1 MTLLEE
7 LFIDFDTT
15 QFKFVI
21 IKKFLTTIITLL
33 GYIII
38 GFLLKRFIRKIGSKF
53 ELDEHI
59 INLLCRTT
67 MGLFI
72 VLGVISSL
80 TVIGI
85 NVSAIIAGLGLSGF
99 AIGYALKDSISNLLS
114 GILILLY
121 KPFEVNNNIVIGDHK
136 GKIKHIDLRYTTLIN
151 DRDEILIPNSK
162 MFTDPITIKNK

>member
-15 QFKFVI
+15 QFKYVI
-21 IKKFLTTIITLL
+21 IKKFLTAIITLL

-38 GFLLKRFIRKIGSKF
+38 GLLLKRLIRKIGSKF

-67 MGLFI
+67 MGFFI

-121 KPFEVNNNIVIGDHK
+121 KPFEVNNNIVIGDHE

-151 DRDEILIPNSK
+151 DKDEILIPNSK

>member
-1 MTLLEE
+1 MLMN
-7 LFIDFDTT
+7 ISRS
-15 QFKFVI
+15 KIVA
-21 IKKFLTTIITLL
+21 IIT
-33 GYIII
+33 
-38 GFLLKRFIRKIGSKF
+38 GFISVLICVLYLILITVFDFRAF
-53 ELDEHI
+53 LNEHI

-80 TVIGI
+80 TVLGI

-99 AIGYALKDSISNLLS
+99 ALGYALKDSISNLLS

-121 KPFEVNNNIVIGDHK
+121 KPFEVNNDIVIGDHE

-151 DRDEILIPNSK
+151 NRDEILIPNSK

>member
-1 MTLLEE
+1 MKLLEE

-15 QFKFVI
+15 QFKYVI
-21 IKKFLTTIITLL
+21 IKKFLTAIITLL

-38 GFLLKRFIRKIGSKF
+38 GLLLKRFIRKIGSKF

-121 KPFEVNNNIVIGDHK
+121 KPFEVNNNIVIGNHE
-136 GKIKHIDLRYTTLIN
+136 GKIKHIDFRYTTLIN

>member
-1 MTLLEE
+1 MKLLEE

-15 QFKFVI
+15 QFKYVI
-21 IKKFLTTIITLL
+21 IKKFLTAIITLL

-38 GFLLKRFIRKIGSKF
+38 GLLLKRFIRKIGSKF

-121 KPFEVNNNIVIGDHK
+121 KPFEVNNNIVIGNHE

>member
-7 LFIDFDTT
+7 LLIDFDTT
-15 QFKFVI
+15 QFKYVI
-21 IKKFLTTIITLL
+21 IKKFLTAIITLF

>member
-1 MTLLEE
+1 MFLEE
-7 LFIDFDTT
+7 LFIDLDTKSL
-15 QFKFVI
+15 KFVI
-21 IKKFLTTIITLL
+21 IRMVLKSIITLL
-33 GYIII
+33 GYIFF
-38 GFLLKRFIRKIGSKF
+38 GLLLKRAIRKIGSKF

-80 TVIGI
+80 TVLGI

-99 AIGYALKDSISNLLS
+99 ALGYALKDSISNLLS

-121 KPFEVNNNIVIGDHK
+121 KPFEVNNDIVIGDHE

-151 DRDEILIPNSK
+151 NRDEILIPNSK

>member
-1 MTLLEE
+1 MVL
-7 LFIDFDTT
+7 
-15 QFKFVI
+15 KS
-21 IKKFLTTIITLL
+21 IITLL
-33 GYIII
+33 GYIFF
-38 GFLLKRFIRKIGSKF
+38 GLLLKRAIRKIGSKF

-80 TVIGI
+80 TVLGI

-99 AIGYALKDSISNLLS
+99 ALGYALKDSISNLLS

-121 KPFEVNNNIVIGDHK
+121 KPFEVNNDIVIGDHE

-151 DRDEILIPNSK
+151 NRDEILIPNSK

>member
-21 IKKFLTTIITLL
+21 IKKFLTAIITLL

>member
-15 QFKFVI
+15 QFKYVI
-21 IKKFLTTIITLL
+21 IKKFLTAIITLL

-38 GFLLKRFIRKIGSKF
+38 GLLLKRFIRKIGSKF

-121 KPFEVNNNIVIGDHK
+121 KPFEVNNNIVIGDHE